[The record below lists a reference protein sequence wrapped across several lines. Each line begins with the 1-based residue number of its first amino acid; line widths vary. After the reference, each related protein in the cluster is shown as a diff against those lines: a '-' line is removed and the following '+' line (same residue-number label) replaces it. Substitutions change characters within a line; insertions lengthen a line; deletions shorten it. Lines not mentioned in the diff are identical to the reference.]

1 MMRSYRSLAKKE
13 LLAQPVTSALI
24 LLAVILSTMMTA
36 VIGQSAGVLSAMR
49 LQQAVAIG
57 GDRHASFVQM
67 NAAQVEALRQ
77 DPRLSFVGTH
87 VVVGSMKLD
96 NTLILGLSD
105 FQEDVSAVYPSLSA
119 LKEGRLPEAP
129 MEIALPEDVL
139 GYLGARGELGET
151 LTLSLSKALRH
162 GVMVQSYDFTAD
174 FTLVGVTESN
184 YLNYGAGVVN
194 GIVGPGTAE
203 ALLPEE
209 YFYYNVDIK
218 VADKGAFQ
226 STMDS
231 LVSALNIPQLDTT
244 YNIPYLDALG
254 IRYDSKAAD
263 VMDASDEGFS
273 YLLAAGILVG
283 VLLLLAAG
291 LVIYNI
297 LKIAVSRRMT
307 QYGIL
312 RAMGAEK
319 GQLYFLVIAQILSLC
334 ALGIPLGL
342 LLGSLSAKGILTAAT
357 GLLSPEI
364 FLARDAGELDRLIA
378 ENSGGKGFFL
388 LASAAVTLLFALAA
402 ALPAARHAAKVAPTV
417 AISGTQVKIRRRN
430 RKEKRIRNFEAFYA
444 RLNLRRSR
452 GRTAITVLSLV
463 MSVTVF
469 IALQSAVGLLDASGG
484 GGAEHYGD
492 YSITNEAVGFSP
504 QEYQALESD
513 PQVAELTA
521 MQFSLYEQGADGC
534 LDGINFGLSLQPAE
548 TFQVVGLNDSYW
560 DKVFSRLPLELLEKL
575 KAGEGCMVRN
585 PIPLNFQGQDIPRTN
600 IPVGETITVA
610 DRKLEVLY
618 TLDGYDGY
626 LSVGNNGFVNGVQ
639 VIVNEELYT
648 ALTGKSA
655 YHELLPALVEGVDRE
670 DFDAVVEALARRT
683 PGTLWL
689 SYEDTD
695 RQLAESFAQIRL
707 LAWGLILF
715 VALIGLLNIINTVYT
730 SIHTRVAEIGMQRAI
745 GMSAG
750 SLYRVFLWE
759 GAYYGMI
766 ASVIGGIAGYLCT
779 ISVEAATTDT
789 LRLVA
794 VPVVPTLEASGL
806 AIAACLLATCVP
818 LRKIRRMSIVG
829 AIGAVE

>member
-1 MMRSYRSLAKKE
+1 MKRDSALAWRE
-13 LLAQPVTSALI
+13 LLAQRVTSVLI
-24 LLAVILSTMMTA
+24 LLAIVLSTMMTA

-49 LQQAVAIG
+49 QQQAIAIG
-57 GDRHASFVQM
+57 GDRHAGLVQM
-67 NAAQVEALRQ
+67 DREQLAALQS
-77 DPRLSFVGTH
+77 DPRLSFVGSF
-87 VVVGSMKLD
+87 VVLGSAKLD
-96 NTLILGLSD
+96 NTLSLGLSE
-105 FQEDVSAVYPSLSA
+105 FQEDVKAVYPSISA
-119 LKEGRLPEAP
+119 IKEGRLPQAP

-139 GYLGARGELGET
+139 EYLGFSGRLGET
-151 LTLSLSKALRH
+151 LSLPLSKALRH
-162 GVMVQSYDFTAD
+162 GVMTQSHDFTAD
-174 FTLVGVTESN
+174 LTLVGITRSN
-184 YLNYGAGVVN
+184 YMSYAAGVVN

-357 GLLSPEI
+357 GLLSPEV

-378 ENSGGKGFFL
+378 ENSGGKGLFL
-388 LASAAVTLLFALAA
+388 LASAAITLLFALAA
-402 ALPAARHAAKVAPTV
+402 ALPAARYAARVAPTV

-484 GGAEHYGD
+484 GVAEHYGD

-626 LSVGNNGFVNGVQ
+626 LSLGNNGFVNGVQ
-639 VIVNEELYT
+639 VIVNE
-648 ALTGKSA
+648 AS
-655 YHELLPALVEGVDRE
+655 
-670 DFDAVVEALARRT
+670 
-683 PGTLWL
+683 
-689 SYEDTD
+689 
-695 RQLAESFAQIRL
+695 ESRL
-707 LAWGLILF
+707 
-715 VALIGLLNIINTVYT
+715 
-730 SIHTRVAEIGMQRAI
+730 
-745 GMSAG
+745 
-750 SLYRVFLWE
+750 
-759 GAYYGMI
+759 
-766 ASVIGGIAGYLCT
+766 
-779 ISVEAATTDT
+779 
-789 LRLVA
+789 
-794 VPVVPTLEASGL
+794 
-806 AIAACLLATCVP
+806 
-818 LRKIRRMSIVG
+818 
-829 AIGAVE
+829 

>member
-1 MMRSYRSLAKKE
+1 MKRYSALAWRE
-13 LLAQPVTSALI
+13 LLAQRVTSVLI
-24 LLAVILSTMMTA
+24 LLAIVLSTMMTA

-49 LQQAVAIG
+49 QQQAIAIG
-57 GDRHASFVQM
+57 GDRHAGLVQM
-67 NAAQVEALRQ
+67 DREQLAALQS
-77 DPRLSFVGTH
+77 DPRLSFVGSF
-87 VVVGSMKLD
+87 VVLGSAKLD
-96 NTLILGLSD
+96 NTLSLGLSE
-105 FQEDVSAVYPSLSA
+105 FQEDVKAVYPSISA
-119 LKEGRLPEAP
+119 IKEGRLPQAP

-139 GYLGARGELGET
+139 EYLGFSGRLGET
-151 LTLSLSKALRH
+151 LSLPLSKALRH
-162 GVMVQSYDFTAD
+162 GVMTQSHDFTAD
-174 FTLVGVTESN
+174 LTLVGITRSN
-184 YLNYGAGVVN
+184 YMSYAAGVVN

-273 YLLAAGILVG
+273 YLLVAGILVG

-378 ENSGGKGFFL
+378 ENSGGKGLFL
-388 LASAAVTLLFALAA
+388 LASAAITLLFALAA
-402 ALPAARHAAKVAPTV
+402 ALPAARYAARVAPTV

-484 GGAEHYGD
+484 GVAEHYGD

-655 YHELLPALVEGVDRE
+655 YNELLPALVEGVDRE

-695 RQLAESFAQIRL
+695 RQLAESFAQIHL

>member
-1 MMRSYRSLAKKE
+1 MKRYSALAWRE
-13 LLAQPVTSALI
+13 LLAQRVTSVLI
-24 LLAVILSTMMTA
+24 LLAIVLSTMMTA
-36 VIGQSAGVLSAMR
+36 AIGQSAGVLSAMR
-49 LQQAVAIG
+49 QQQAIAIG
-57 GDRHASFVQM
+57 GDRHAGLVQM
-67 NAAQVEALRQ
+67 DREQLAALQS
-77 DPRLSFVGTH
+77 DPRLSFVGSF
-87 VVVGSMKLD
+87 VVLGNAKLD
-96 NTLILGLSD
+96 NTLSLGLSE
-105 FQEDVSAVYPSLSA
+105 FQEDVKAVYPSISA
-119 LKEGRLPEAP
+119 IKEGRLPQAP

-139 GYLGARGELGET
+139 EYLGFSGRLGET
-151 LTLSLSKALRH
+151 LSLPLSKALRH
-162 GVMVQSYDFTAD
+162 GVMTQSHDFTTD
-174 FTLVGVTESN
+174 LTLVGITRSN
-184 YLNYGAGVVN
+184 YMSYAAGVVN

-297 LKIAVSRRMT
+297 LKIAVSRQMT

-378 ENSGGKGFFL
+378 ENSGGKGLFL
-388 LASAAVTLLFALAA
+388 LASAAITLLFALAA
-402 ALPAARHAAKVAPTV
+402 ALPAARYAARVAPTV

-484 GGAEHYGD
+484 GVAEHYGD

-610 DRKLEVLY
+610 DRELEVLY

-655 YHELLPALVEGVDRE
+655 YNELLPALVEGVDRE

-695 RQLAESFAQIRL
+695 RQLAESFAQIHL

>member
-1 MMRSYRSLAKKE
+1 MKHYSALARKE
-13 LLAQPVTSALI
+13 LLAQRITSVLI
-24 LLAVILSTMMTA
+24 LLAIVLSTMMTA
-36 VIGQSAGVLSAMR
+36 AIGQSAGILSAMR
-49 LQQAVAIG
+49 QQQAIAIG
-57 GDRHASFVQM
+57 GDRHAGLVQM
-67 NAAQVEALRQ
+67 DREQLAALQS
-77 DPRLSFVGTH
+77 DPRLSFAGSY
-87 VVVGSMKLD
+87 VVLGSMRLD
-96 NTLILGLSD
+96 NTLLLGLSE
-105 FQEDVSAVYPSLSA
+105 FQEDVSAVYPSISA
-119 LKEGRLPEAP
+119 IKEGRLPQAP
-129 MEIALPEDVL
+129 MEVALPEDVL
-139 GYLGARGELGET
+139 EYLGFTGSLGET
-151 LTLSLSKALRH
+151 VSLPLSKTLRH
-162 GVMVQSYDFTAD
+162 GVMTQSHNFTAD
-174 FTLVGVTESN
+174 LTLVGITRSN
-184 YLNYGAGVVN
+184 YMSYTAGTVN

-218 VADKGAFQ
+218 VADKGSFQ

-231 LVSALNIPQLDTT
+231 LVSAMDIHPLDTT
-244 YNIPYLDALG
+244 YNILYLDALG
-254 IRYDSKAAD
+254 IRYDSEAAD
-263 VMDASDEGFS
+263 VADASDEGFS

-283 VLLLLAAG
+283 ALLLLAAG

-312 RAMGAEK
+312 RAMGADK
-319 GQLYFLVIAQILSLC
+319 GQLYLLVIAQVLSLC

-417 AISGTQVKIRRRN
+417 AISGTQVKIRRRD
-430 RKEKRIRNFEAFYA
+430 RRAKRIRSFEAYYA
-444 RLNLRRSR
+444 RLNLGRSR
-452 GRTAITVLSLV
+452 GRTVITVLSLV
-463 MSVTVF
+463 MSITVF
-469 IALQSAVGLLDASGG
+469 IALQSAVGLLNAAGG
-484 GGAEHYGD
+484 GLAEHYGD
-492 YSITNEAVGFSP
+492 YSITNEAMGFSP
-504 QEYQALESD
+504 REYQAMRDD
-513 PQVAELTA
+513 PRVAELTA
-521 MQFSLYEQGADGC
+521 LQFSLYDQGPDGR
-534 LDGINFGLSLQPAE
+534 LDGIQFGLPLQPAE
-548 TFQVVGLNDSYW
+548 TFQVAGLNGAYW
-560 DKVFSRLPLELLEKL
+560 DKAFSHLPPELLAKL
-575 KAGEGCMVRN
+575 KAGEGCIVRN
-585 PIPLNFQGQDIPRTN
+585 PIPLNFDGQDIPRTT
-600 IPVGETITVA
+600 IPAGETITVA
-610 DRKLEVLY
+610 GRELEVLF

-648 ALTGKSA
+648 ALTGKTA
-655 YHELLPALVEGVDRE
+655 YHELLPALAEGVDRE
-670 DFDAVVEALARRT
+670 EFDAVVETLAKRV

-759 GAYYGMI
+759 GAYYGIM
-766 ASVIGGIAGYLCT
+766 ASVIGGVAGYLCT
-779 ISVEAATTDT
+779 ILVEAATTGT
-789 LRLVA
+789 LRLA
-794 VPVVPTLEASGL
+794 PVPVVPILEASVL

-818 LRKIRRMSIVG
+818 LGRISRMSVVG
-829 AIGAVE
+829 AIGGVE